1 MLGNEAS
8 GDKSEATN
16 SEESEHVSEEKYV
29 WVGGPVLPLF
39 TAQET
44 EQFPPKFQLPA
55 FNSSTSLNVA
65 NVAQAERRCTA
76 LSVCRQLPAL
86 ASQAAEC

>member
-39 TAQET
+39 TA
-44 EQFPPKFQLPA
+44 
-55 FNSSTSLNVA
+55 
-65 NVAQAERRCTA
+65 
-76 LSVCRQLPAL
+76 
-86 ASQAAEC
+86 